1 MCKPEKDER
10 CRKVARPSIER
21 RLQDRIKDLVAA

>member
-10 CRKVARPSIER
+10 AAKVPKPSDRRRMQDDHSRP
-21 RLQDRIKDLVAA
+21 